1 MVDNMKGLYIDPKS
15 QTVQEI
21 IIDQEHNSNLL
32 SMADT
37 AKLILEVDFVQKMWY
52 NKDYTLYCVDQ
63 HELSQ
68 YKELHWFK
76 YNIEDHEQYICN
88 NAVLIPTKA
97 DANLFGTTVVWVDE
111 YNPPIQDF
119 II

>member
-1 MVDNMKGLYIDPKS
+1 MKGLYIDPKN

-21 IIDQEHNSNLL
+21 IIDQENNAGSL
-32 SMADT
+32 SMVDT

-52 NKDYTLYCVDQ
+52 NADYDLYCGDQ
-63 HELSQ
+63 QELSH
-68 YKELHWFK
+68 YKKLHWFK

-88 NAVLIPTKA
+88 NAVLIPTKI
-97 DANLFGTTVVWVDE
+97 DANLFGTTVIWVDE